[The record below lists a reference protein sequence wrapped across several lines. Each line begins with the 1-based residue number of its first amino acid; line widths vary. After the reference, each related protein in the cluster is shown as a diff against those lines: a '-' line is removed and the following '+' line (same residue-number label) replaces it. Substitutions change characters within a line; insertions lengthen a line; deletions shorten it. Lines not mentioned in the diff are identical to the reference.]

1 MNKVNMKKLTLLLL
15 SVALGVTVF
24 GAEPKWEVGQEVT
37 VMGIVLVVVGFS
49 DEGEPL
55 FKPKS
60 K

>member
-1 MNKVNMKKLTLLLL
+1 MKKLTLLLL